1 MRALDRGRADRAAYP
16 GVKELLRERSRA
28 ELAREHTMTSG
39 TTSPMPHSRFQLA
52 PAVKL
57 DGGQLVEETVVAG
70 PGTSAVFWRIL
81 L

>member
-1 MRALDRGRADRAAYP
+1 
-16 GVKELLRERSRA
+16 
-28 ELAREHTMTSG
+28 MTSG